1 MKLSICRRFPQR
13 QVQPLSCTDCMLR
26 RSHSNAR
33 ITNRSALQK
42 HTLQSRNTCTGEAR
56 HVRCCEAV
64 EAGGLRSAGDR
75 AAATKKPWM
84 IQSTKY
90 EIRYPR
96 VQYDAPFAIRGTRN
110 SDMQGSAQ
118 AGARAKWVLVDDST
132 IGNAFGKANASILK
146 KHTNFK
152 RKLGERACQM
162 QSSQHA
168 GRWQWQ
174 RWGVGKACK
183 NVAIATLTCKV
194 APLIQ
199 SPHVN

>member
-1 MKLSICRRFPQR
+1 METEHLPGVSAAPSAVVFVHRLHAASFAQQREDHKQIC
-13 QVQPLSCTDCMLR
+13 TTE
-26 RSHSNAR
+26 AYIA
-33 ITNRSALQK
+33 ITK
-42 HTLQSRNTCTGEAR
+42 HVHGGGEAR
-56 HVRCCEAV
+56 TLLRSSGG
-64 EAGGLRSAGDR
+64 GGLRSAGDR

-84 IQSTKY
+84 IQSTKC

-96 VQYDAPFAIRGTRN
+96 VQYDAPFAIRGTGN

-168 GRWQWQ
+168 GRWQDDNAEAWAKHA
-174 RWGVGKACK
+174 RMWPSPLSPAKPPRK
-183 NVAIATLTCKV
+183 FKV
-194 APLIQ
+194 
-199 SPHVN
+199 HV